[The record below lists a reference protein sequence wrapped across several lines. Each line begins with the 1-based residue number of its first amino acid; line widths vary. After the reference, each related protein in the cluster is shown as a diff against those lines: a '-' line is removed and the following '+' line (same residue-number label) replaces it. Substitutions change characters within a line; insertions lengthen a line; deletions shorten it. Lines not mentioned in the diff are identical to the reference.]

1 METPSAP
8 LGFNHNYIPL
18 RHFTQVAILQVHHL
32 CSLNQNYSSYC
43 HRTQG
48 NLYPLLQS
56 AGKTVQIFSYTYDT
70 LYHQQY
76 STSKSLMPCNDCT
89 PTLWV
94 QQHYRLLVSQ
104 CWWHGSIRISV
115 KKTRPNSTWRWLC
128 TALFDRE
135 RCCLF
140 TCCSVYCCL
149 EWFRGITMQEVLRL
163 TVSKSCVA
171 AVSG

>member
-1 METPSAP
+1 MYDFSWLGRSILYHYLHIVCTSCTSYNDVLRPYKCTTDVLLQASILALFSGMHAHSLLEPMETPSAP

-18 RHFTQVAILQVHHL
+18 DTSPKCMAILQVHHL

-56 AGKTVQIFSYTYDT
+56 VGKTVQIFSYMYDT

-89 PTLWV
+89 PTL
-94 QQHYRLLVSQ
+94 
-104 CWWHGSIRISV
+104 
-115 KKTRPNSTWRWLC
+115 
-128 TALFDRE
+128 
-135 RCCLF
+135 
-140 TCCSVYCCL
+140 
-149 EWFRGITMQEVLRL
+149 
-163 TVSKSCVA
+163 
-171 AVSG
+171 